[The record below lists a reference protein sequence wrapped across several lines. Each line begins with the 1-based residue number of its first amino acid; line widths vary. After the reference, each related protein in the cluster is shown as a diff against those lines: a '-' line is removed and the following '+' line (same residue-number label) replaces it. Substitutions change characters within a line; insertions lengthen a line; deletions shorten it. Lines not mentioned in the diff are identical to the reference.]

1 MSETEIQEYLTR
13 CRKKLHSEIDEIFER
28 LQLSLIGKEKEES
41 YELSLMMS
49 PKQFKGLRP
58 SAIIY
63 SNGRKETVRTWRDA
77 VEKLLKDCD
86 AKMHDRLS
94 AIVEDMQ
101 GRTRPIMAHTAE
113 ELKNPMRIG
122 EGIYMESR
130 YDTESLIHIMTKRIF
145 NALDYEYSE
154 IKIRI
159 H

>member
-1 MSETEIQEYLTR
+1 MVQKNR
-13 CRKKLHSEIDEIFER
+13 
-28 LQLSLIGKEKEES
+28 GAEK
-41 YELSLMMS
+41 
-49 PKQFKGLRP
+49 P
-58 SAIIY
+58 
-63 SNGRKETVRTWRDA
+63 
-77 VEKLLKDCD
+77 
-86 AKMHDRLS
+86 DRLS
-94 AIVEDMQ
+94 DIVEDMQ

-145 NALDYEYSE
+145 NALDYDYSE